1 MSSMPL
7 NPSSLNARLTTW
19 QHDANSSSPPT
30 SAAASP
36 YVKIT
41 PDPTTASAKPS
52 SRNLD
57 FFPLSHWQSR
67 QKTALSGIK
76 IRTWRADMVLYFARV
91 LRLSPTMKVATK
103 GASFRP

>member
-19 QHDANSSSPPT
+19 QHDANPSSPPI

-57 FFPLSHWQSR
+57 FFFAKSLAVKAENGPLRYQNKDLEGRYGS
-67 QKTALSGIK
+67 
-76 IRTWRADMVLYFARV
+76 VFC
-91 LRLSPTMKVATK
+91 
-103 GASFRP
+103 